1 MILWVVA
8 LGLGA
13 YLLGSIP
20 SAVWIGRTLYRTD
33 VREHGSGNAG
43 ATNVLRT
50 LGPGA
55 AAAVLVVD
63 VLKGYAA
70 VALALLL
77 PESAGI
83 YGIYNMKIVLAVAVV
98 LGHIFPVFAGFRGG
112 KGVATLTGAVLGIA
126 PGAVLLCAAV
136 FALVLALWRYVSL
149 ASMIAGIMLPVFATT
164 VFHVRYMPLVLF
176 FCLISV
182 LLVVTHRK
190 NISRLLHGTESRIRF
205 RRTSGP
211 DGGRDSASG

>member
-1 MILWVVA
+1 MILWVIVLCPA
-8 LGLGA
+8 A

-20 SAVWIGRTLYRTD
+20 SAVWIGRAFYRTD

-50 LGPGA
+50 LGGGA

-77 PESAGI
+77 PESAGVSGV
-83 YGIYNMKIVLAVAVV
+83 YDMKIALAVAGV

-126 PGAVLLCAAV
+126 PGALLLCAAV

-149 ASMIAGIMLPVFATT
+149 ASMIAGIMLPVFA
-164 VFHVRYMPLVLF
+164 VAVCHIRYIPLVLF

-190 NISRLLHGTESRIRF
+190 NISRLLRGTESRIRF
-205 RRTSGP
+205 RRVSGP
-211 DGGRDSASG
+211 GDGHDRARG